1 MIRNVL
7 TIFFCVVSLTLLA
20 QKPTQKDS
28 IVFTQLTHDYGTIK
42 KGSPGKCEFQFT
54 NKMKKAL
61 VIFNVK
67 ASCGCTVPEYPKN
80 PIAPG
85 EKGIIR
91 VKYNTST
98 VGRFNKSLTVSSNAV
113 NSTVELKIK
122 GKVK

>member
-1 MIRNVL
+1 MIRKAV

-20 QKPTQKDS
+20 QKPAQKDS

-67 ASCGCTVPEYPKN
+67 PSCGCTVPEYPKN

-122 GKVK
+122 GKVN